1 MTITFGNTQISL
13 EDGNVAAPQTSTPA
27 PAKKGHGKAI
37 TGVLLLTGLGAAGYI
52 AAGGA
57 SGIQGMVNGGSA
69 AGKTVDAIGNI
80 NENVGNVSKA
90 FNFDIITPIEK
101 NDAKTKAIAMAQGA
115 MAGRNAALNGG
126 GKLIQK
132 AAGAASLFNNSSRV
146 KPGSEDLKSWL
157 DKLKNSIEGA
167 QQ

>member
-13 EDGNVAAPQTSTPA
+13 EDGNVAAPQASTPA

-37 TGVLLLTGLGAAGYI
+37 TGVLLLAGLGAAGYI
-52 AAGGA
+52 AAGGV
-57 SGIQGMVNGGSA
+57 SGIQGMVNGASA

-80 NENVGNVSKA
+80 NEKVGNVSKA
-90 FNFDIITPIEK
+90 FNFDITTPIEK
-101 NDAKTKAIAMAQGA
+101 NDAKAKAIAMAKGA

-132 AAGAASLFNNSSRV
+132 AAGAASLFTPN
-146 KPGSEDLKSWL
+146 
-157 DKLKNSIEGA
+157 
-167 QQ
+167 

>member
-27 PAKKGHGKAI
+27 PAKKGHGK
-37 TGVLLLTGLGAAGYI
+37 LLLLAGLGVAGYI

-69 AGKTVDAIGNI
+69 AGKMVDIFGKGVDEYAQADPITKTGF
-80 NENVGNVSKA
+80 KA
-90 FNFDIITPIEK
+90 AAM
-101 NDAKTKAIAMAQGA
+101 AKGAIA
-115 MAGRNAALNGG
+115 GRQAALNGG

-132 AAGAASLFNNSSRV
+132 AAGAASMAF
-146 KPGSEDLKSWL
+146 
-157 DKLKNSIEGA
+157 
-167 QQ
+167 

>member
-1 MTITFGNTQISL
+1 MTISFGNTQISL
-13 EDGNVAAPQTSTPA
+13 EDGNTAAAPQTSTPA

-37 TGVLLLTGLGAAGYI
+37 TGVLLLAGLGAAGYI

-57 SGIQGMVNGGSA
+57 SGIQGMVNGASA
-69 AGKTVDAIGNI
+69 AGKTVDTI
-80 NENVGNVSKA
+80 GNVSKA

-146 KPGSEDLKSWL
+146 KPGSDEDLKSWL

-167 QQ
+167 Q

>member
-13 EDGNVAAPQTSTPA
+13 EDGNVAAPQASTPA
-27 PAKKGHGKAI
+27 PAKKGHGK
-37 TGVLLLTGLGAAGYI
+37 LLLLAGLGVAGYI
-52 AAGGA
+52 AAGGV
-57 SGIQGMVNGGSA
+57 SGIQGMVNGASA

-80 NENVGNVSKA
+80 NEKVGNVSKA

-132 AAGAASLFNNSSRV
+132 AAGAASLFTPN
-146 KPGSEDLKSWL
+146 
-157 DKLKNSIEGA
+157 
-167 QQ
+167 

>member
-37 TGVLLLTGLGAAGYI
+37 TGVLLLAGLGAAGYI
-52 AAGGA
+52 AAGGV

-69 AGKTVDAIGNI
+69 AGKTFDTIDNFNKKATDAIGNI
-80 NENVGNVSKA
+80 NEDVGNFYKDKFLIDPELKDKA
-90 FNFDIITPIEK
+90 K
-101 NDAKTKAIAMAQGA
+101 KAAMIKGA

-132 AAGAASLFNNSSRV
+132 AAGAASLFTPN
-146 KPGSEDLKSWL
+146 
-157 DKLKNSIEGA
+157 
-167 QQ
+167 

>member
-1 MTITFGNTQISL
+1 
-13 EDGNVAAPQTSTPA
+13 
-27 PAKKGHGKAI
+27 
-37 TGVLLLTGLGAAGYI
+37 
-52 AAGGA
+52 
-57 SGIQGMVNGGSA
+57 MVNGGSA
-69 AGKTVDAIGNI
+69 AGKTVDTIDNFNKHI
-80 NENVGNVSKA
+80 GNVSKA

>member
-27 PAKKGHGKAI
+27 PAKKRHGK
-37 TGVLLLTGLGAAGYI
+37 LLLLAGLGVAGYI

-69 AGKTVDAIGNI
+69 AGKMVDVFGKGVDEYAQANPIL
-80 NENVGNVSKA
+80 KA
-90 FNFDIITPIEK
+90 GFK
-101 NDAKTKAIAMAQGA
+101 GAAMAKGA
-115 MAGRNAALNGG
+115 MAGRSAALNGG

>member
-13 EDGNVAAPQTSTPA
+13 EDGNVAAPQASTPA
-27 PAKKGHGKAI
+27 PAKKGHGK
-37 TGVLLLTGLGAAGYI
+37 LLLLAGLGVAGYI

-69 AGKTVDAIGNI
+69 AGKMVDIFGKGVDEYAQ
-80 NENVGNVSKA
+80 A
-90 FNFDIITPIEK
+90 DPI
-101 NDAKTKAIAMAQGA
+101 TKAGFKAAAMAKGA
-115 MAGRNAALNGG
+115 MAGRGAALNGG

-132 AAGAASLFNNSSRV
+132 AAGAASLFNNSSRA

>member
-69 AGKTVDAIGNI
+69 AGKMVDTIGNIHEKAAAAIGNI
-80 NENVGNVSKA
+80 NEDAGNFYKDKILIDPELKDKVKKA
-90 FNFDIITPIEK
+90 
-101 NDAKTKAIAMAQGA
+101 AMIKGA
-115 MAGRNAALNGG
+115 MAGRKAAINGG

-132 AAGAASLFNNSSRV
+132 AAGAASLLTPN
-146 KPGSEDLKSWL
+146 
-157 DKLKNSIEGA
+157 
-167 QQ
+167 

>member
-1 MTITFGNTQISL
+1 MDIIIDLDQTKTV
-13 EDGNVAAPQTSTPA
+13 EAAPQTSTPA

-37 TGVLLLTGLGAAGYI
+37 TGVLLLAGLGAAGYI

-57 SGIQGMVNGGSA
+57 SGIQGMVNGASA
-69 AGKTVDAIGNI
+69 AGKTVDNI
-80 NENVGNVSKA
+80 GNVSKA

-115 MAGRNAALNGG
+115 MAGRKAALNGG